1 MVQPAVRTSSKLG
14 CHVAALIRREG
25 GDADPELDRR
35 LLTRQAHS
43 LSGGAYHSLQDRIG
57 RSPHNH
63 PPEAYRPMSPKP
75 PIAPRKP
82 VTRTLHGRSRTD
94 DYAWLKDENWQQVMR
109 DPTLLRADVRA
120 YLEAENAW
128 TEAVTAPLEA
138 LRAALFGEF
147 RGRIRED
154 DSSVPAKDG
163 AWEYYERYREGGQHP
178 VVCRRAAGDPAS
190 EEILLDGDAE
200 AAASAK
206 AADSP
211 EAATPSAGGTPR
223 VRKDAPLPGTIVASS
238 EAAASPESASSP
250 ETVTPSENGGGSYYR
265 IGACDHSHDHR
276 RFGWTVDEN
285 GSEFY
290 TLRVKDLDTGRRL
303 DDVIERCSGAFE
315 WAADGRTLF
324 YTELDDN
331 HRPCRVFR
339 HRLGDDPAGD
349 ALVYEE
355 PDPGFFLDVAAT
367 ESRRFLLIDAHD
379 HVTSEVR
386 LIDANRPGDAPVL
399 VAAREPG
406 IEYDVSHHGDRL
418 IILTNAGGAEDF
430 KIVEAPLEWS
440 EPVPRPSEAP
450 VGTQP
455 HQRSPGASAIP
466 PSGTAKRSPRRSPEA
481 PAIPPSGVAKRPS
494 RRSPPA
500 SPGRAH
506 WTDLVP
512 HRPGVLIV
520 DFTVFAHWLVRLE
533 RENALPRIVVRDL
546 ESGEEHAIAFEE
558 EAYSLG
564 LVPGYEF
571 ETDTLRFTYS
581 SMTTP
586 EHVFDY
592 DMRTRERTVRKVQ
605 EVPSGHD
612 PAEYATRR
620 IMAPSHDGEAVPVSL
635 LHRRDTPM
643 DGSAPLLLY
652 GYGSYGMSMPASFGT
667 TRLSLVDR
675 GFVYAIA
682 HVRGGA
688 ERGYAWYTNGKLAK
702 KANTFHD
709 FIAAARALVE
719 HGFTRPGRIAI
730 HGGSAGGLLVGAC
743 ANMAPELFHAVVAEV
758 PFVDVLNTIC
768 DDTLPLTPPEWPEWG
783 NPIESE
789 AAYERIAAY
798 SPYDNVEAKDYP
810 HVIATAGLTDPRVT
824 YWEPAKWVAKLRA
837 TKTDDRLLLLHTN
850 MEAGHGGAAGRFDRL
865 KETALVYAFVL
876 HVFGLE

>member
-1 MVQPAVRTSSKLG
+1 MPPK
-14 CHVAALIRREG
+14 
-25 GDADPELDRR
+25 
-35 LLTRQAHS
+35 
-43 LSGGAYHSLQDRIG
+43 
-57 RSPHNH
+57 H
-63 PPEAYRPMSPKP
+63 PTASRPPV
-75 PIAPRKP
+75 APRKP

-138 LRAALFGEF
+138 LRATLFGEF

-200 AAASAK
+200 AALAK
-206 AADSP
+206 AA
-211 EAATPSAGGTPR
+211 
-223 VRKDAPLPGTIVASS
+223 
-238 EAAASPESASSP
+238 
-250 ETVTPSENGGGSYYR
+250 TPSENGGGSYYR

-290 TLRVKDLDTGRRL
+290 TLRVKDLDTDRRL

-315 WAADGRTLF
+315 WTADGRTLF

-331 HRPCRVFR
+331 HRPGKVFR

-355 PDPGFFLDVAAT
+355 PDPGFFVNVALT

-386 LIDANRPGDAPVL
+386 LVDARRPDDAPVL

-418 IILTNAGGAEDF
+418 IILTNADGAEDF
-430 KIVEAPLEWS
+430 KIVEAPLTWNT
-440 EPVPRPSEAP
+440 PVPCPTAATP
-450 VGTQP
+450 VGARP
-455 HQRSPGASAIP
+455 PQRSPG
-466 PSGTAKRSPRRSPEA
+466 A
-481 PAIPPSGVAKRPS
+481 PAIPPSGVAKRSPQ
-494 RRSPPA
+494 RSPGA
-500 SPGRAH
+500 SPGRVH

-512 HRPGVLIV
+512 HRSGVLIV
-520 DFTVFAHWLVRLE
+520 DFVVFAHWLVRLE

-571 ETDTLRFTYS
+571 ETGTLRFTYS

-620 IMAPSHDGEAVPVSL
+620 ILAPSHDGEAVPVSL
-635 LHRRDTPM
+635 LHRRDTPI

-709 FIAAARALVE
+709 FIAAARALIE
-719 HGFTRPGRIAI
+719 HGFTRRGRIAI

-850 MEAGHGGAAGRFDRL
+850 MEAGHGGASGRFDRL

-876 HVFGLE
+876 HVFGLQ

>member
-1 MVQPAVRTSSKLG
+1 MPPKSPAAPQPPA
-14 CHVAALIRREG
+14 
-25 GDADPELDRR
+25 P
-35 LLTRQAHS
+35 Q
-43 LSGGAYHSLQDRIG
+43 
-57 RSPHNH
+57 
-63 PPEAYRPMSPKP
+63 PPAPQP
-75 PIAPRKP
+75 PVAPRRP
-82 VTRTLHGRSRTD
+82 VIRTLHGRRRTD
-94 DYAWLKDENWQQVMR
+94 DYAWLRDENWQQVMR
-109 DPTLLRADVRA
+109 DPAVLRADVRA
-120 YLEAENAW
+120 HLEAENAC
-128 TEAVTAPLEA
+128 TEAVMAPAKE
-138 LRAALFGEF
+138 LRAALFDEF
-147 RGRIRED
+147 RGRIKED

-163 AWEYYERYREGGQHP
+163 AWEYYERFREGGQHP

-206 AADSP
+206 AADSSEAAPSSGTTASP
-211 EAATPSAGGTPR
+211 EAAPSSAGGTP
-223 VRKDAPLPGTIVASS
+223 ALPGTEAATVSEVAASS
-238 EAAASPESASSP
+238 EAAAPSGTAASS
-250 ETVTPSENGGGSYYR
+250 ETGGGGYYR
-265 IGACDHSHDHR
+265 IGDCGHARDHR
-276 RFGWTVDEN
+276 RFGWTADTN

-303 DDVIERCSGAFE
+303 DDVIERCSGTFE
-315 WAADGRTLF
+315 WAADGHTLF
-324 YTELDDN
+324 YTLLDDN
-331 HRPCRVFR
+331 HRPCKVFR

-355 PDPGFFLDVAAT
+355 PDPGFFLNVAAT
-367 ESRRFLLIDAHD
+367 ESRRFLVIDAHD

-386 LIDANRPGDAPVL
+386 LVDADRPADAPVL

-430 KIVEAPLEWS
+430 KIVETPLRALAIPHQRSPLEQGRS
-440 EPVPRPSEAP
+440 VPRSPAEPGGAP
-450 VGTQP
+450 ATP
-455 HQRSPGASAIP
+455 HQRSPG
-466 PSGTAKRSPRRSPEA
+466 T
-481 PAIPPSGVAKRPS
+481 PAIPRSGIAKRPHQ
-494 RRSPPA
+494 RSPA
-500 SPGRAH
+500 SPDRAH

-520 DFTVFAHWLVRLE
+520 AFEVFAHWLVRLE

-612 PAEYATRR
+612 PADYVTRR

-635 LHRRDTPM
+635 LHRRDTPI

-675 GFVYAIA
+675 GFVYAVA
-682 HVRGGA
+682 HVRGGT

-702 KANTFHD
+702 KTNTFHD

-719 HGFTRPGRIAI
+719 HGFTRRGRIAI

-743 ANMAPELFHAVVAEV
+743 ANMAPELFHAAIAEV

-789 AAYERIAAY
+789 AACERIAAY

-810 HVIATAGLTDPRVT
+810 HIIATAGLTDPRVT

>member
-1 MVQPAVRTSSKLG
+1 MPPQ
-14 CHVAALIRREG
+14 
-25 GDADPELDRR
+25 
-35 LLTRQAHS
+35 
-43 LSGGAYHSLQDRIG
+43 
-57 RSPHNH
+57 SPTAPR
-63 PPEAYRPMSPKP
+63 PPV
-75 PIAPRKP
+75 APRKP

-109 DPTLLRADVRA
+109 DPAALRADVRA
-120 YLEAENAW
+120 YLEAENAC
-128 TEAVTAPLEA
+128 TEASMAPAEA
-138 LRAALFGEF
+138 LRAALFDEF
-147 RGRIRED
+147 RGRIKED

-163 AWEYYERYREGGQHP
+163 AWEYYERFREGGQHP

-206 AADSP
+206 AAGSS
-211 EAATPSAGGTPR
+211 EAAPSSGTTASSGGVAPSAGGTPR
-223 VRKDAPLPGTIVASS
+223 VRKDTPLPNTWIPACAGTTKADGTPVSRKDPPPPGTEAATVSEAVASSEAADLSAGGTHRVRKDAPFPGTEAATVSEAVASS
-238 EAAASPESASSP
+238 EAAAL
-250 ETVTPSENGGGSYYR
+250 SEAGGGAYYR
-265 IGACDHSHDHR
+265 IGDFGHAYDHR
-276 RFGWTVDEN
+276 RFGWTADTN

-324 YTELDDN
+324 YTLLDDN
-331 HRPCRVFR
+331 HRPCKVFR
-339 HRLGDDPAGD
+339 HRLGDDPADD

-355 PDPGFFLDVAAT
+355 PDPGFFLNVAAT
-367 ESRRFLLIDAHD
+367 ESRRFIVIDAHD

-386 LIDANRPGDAPVL
+386 LVDASRPGDAPVL

-430 KIVEAPLEWS
+430 KIVETPL
-440 EPVPRPSEAP
+440 PSP
-450 VGTQP
+450 D
-455 HQRSPGASAIP
+455 
-466 PSGTAKRSPRRSPEA
+466 
-481 PAIPPSGVAKRPS
+481 
-494 RRSPPA
+494 
-500 SPGRAH
+500 RAH

-520 DFTVFAHWLVRLE
+520 AFEVFAHWLVRLE

-612 PAEYATRR
+612 PADYVTRR

-635 LHRRDTPM
+635 LHRRDTPI

-652 GYGSYGMSMPASFGT
+652 GYGSYGMSMPASFGI

-682 HVRGGA
+682 HVRGGT

-702 KANTFHD
+702 KTNTFHD

-719 HGFTRPGRIAI
+719 HGFTRRGRIAI

-743 ANMAPELFHAVVAEV
+743 ANMAPELFHAVIAEV

-789 AAYERIAAY
+789 AACERIAAY

-810 HVIATAGLTDPRVT
+810 HIIATAGLTDPRVT

-876 HVFGLE
+876 HVFGME

>member
-1 MVQPAVRTSSKLG
+1 MPPK
-14 CHVAALIRREG
+14 
-25 GDADPELDRR
+25 
-35 LLTRQAHS
+35 
-43 LSGGAYHSLQDRIG
+43 
-57 RSPHNH
+57 H
-63 PPEAYRPMSPKP
+63 PTASRPPV
-75 PIAPRKP
+75 APRKP

-128 TEAVTAPLEA
+128 TEAVTAPLET
-138 LRAALFGEF
+138 LRATLFGEF

-178 VVCRRAAGDPAS
+178 VVCRRTTGDPAS

-206 AADSP
+206 VAASSAGRKADNGEPAPAEASATAATSSEAADS
-211 EAATPSAGGTPR
+211 SADGAPC
-223 VRKDAPLPGTIVASS
+223 VRKDAPLPGTEVASSSGTTASFEAAAPSADGTPRAHKDAPLPGTEAATLS
-238 EAAASPESASSP
+238 EAAASPEAAEP
-250 ETVTPSENGGGSYYR
+250 AETGSGGYYR
-265 IGACDHSHDHR
+265 IGDSGHSRDHR

-315 WAADGRTLF
+315 WAADARTLF

-355 PDPGFFLDVAAT
+355 PDPGFFVNVALT

-386 LIDANRPGDAPVL
+386 LIDANRPGDAPIL

-418 IILTNAGGAEDF
+418 IILTNADGAEDF
-430 KIVEAPLEWS
+430 KIVEAPLTWNT
-440 EPVPRPSEAP
+440 PVPCPPAATP
-450 VGTQP
+450 VGAQP
-455 HQRSPGASAIP
+455 PQQLPGTPAIP
-466 PSGTAKRSPRRSPEA
+466 PGGIAKRPPRRSPL
-481 PAIPPSGVAKRPS
+481 
-494 RRSPPA
+494 A
-500 SPGRAH
+500 SPDRAH

-512 HRPGVLIV
+512 HRSGVLIV
-520 DFTVFAHWLVRLE
+520 DFVVFARWLVRLE

-571 ETDTLRFTYS
+571 DTDTLRFTYS

-620 IMAPSHDGEAVPVSL
+620 ILAPSHDGEAVPVSL
-635 LHRRDTPM
+635 LHRRDTPI

-719 HGFTRPGRIAI
+719 HGFTRRGRIAI

-789 AAYERIAAY
+789 AAYDCIAAY

>member
-1 MVQPAVRTSSKLG
+1 MP
-14 CHVAALIRREG
+14 
-25 GDADPELDRR
+25 
-35 LLTRQAHS
+35 
-43 LSGGAYHSLQDRIG
+43 
-57 RSPHNH
+57 
-63 PPEAYRPMSPKP
+63 PKP
-75 PIAPRKP
+75 PTAPQPPVAPRKP

-94 DYAWLKDENWQQVMR
+94 DYAWLKDENWQQVMC
-109 DPTLLRADVRA
+109 DPAVLRADVRA
-120 YLEAENAW
+120 YLEAENAY
-128 TEAVTAPLEA
+128 TEASMAPAEA
-138 LRAALFGEF
+138 LRAALFDEF
-147 RGRIRED
+147 RGRIKED

-163 AWEYYERYREGGQHP
+163 AWEYYERFREGGQHP

-206 AADSP
+206 AAGSSEAAPSSGTTASP
-211 EAATPSAGGTPR
+211 EVVASSAGGTPR
-223 VRKDAPLPGTIVASS
+223 VRKDAPFPGSGTSPAGETPAFPGTETATVS
-238 EAAASPESASSP
+238 EAAASPEAAPSSEAAAPSGAAASS
-250 ETVTPSENGGGSYYR
+250 EAGGYYR
-265 IGACDHSHDHR
+265 IGDCGHARDHR
-276 RFGWTVDEN
+276 RFGWTADTN

-303 DDVIERCSGAFE
+303 DDTIERCSGAFE
-315 WAADGRTLF
+315 WAADGHTLF
-324 YTELDDN
+324 YTLLDDN
-331 HRPCRVFR
+331 HRPCKVFR

-355 PDPGFFLDVAAT
+355 PDPGFFLNVAAT
-367 ESRRFLLIDAHD
+367 ESRRFLVIDAHD
-379 HVTSEVR
+379 HVTSEIR
-386 LIDANRPGDAPVL
+386 LVDADRPADAPVL

-430 KIVEAPLEWS
+430 KIVETPL
-440 EPVPRPSEAP
+440 RALAI
-450 VGTQP
+450 P
-455 HQRSPGASAIP
+455 HQRSPLEQGRSVPRPPAEPVGASATP
-466 PSGTAKRSPRRSPEA
+466 HQRSSGA
-481 PAIPPSGVAKRPS
+481 PAIPRSGIAERPHQ
-494 RRSPPA
+494 RSPA
-500 SPGRAH
+500 SPDRAR

-520 DFTVFAHWLVRLE
+520 AFEVFAHWLVRLE
-533 RENALPRIVVRDL
+533 RENALPRIVVCDL

-558 EAYSLG
+558 EAYNLG

-612 PAEYATRR
+612 PADYVTRR

-635 LHRRDTPM
+635 LHRRDTPT

-682 HVRGGA
+682 HVRGGT

-702 KANTFHD
+702 KTNTFHD

-719 HGFTRPGRIAI
+719 HGFTRRGRIAI

-743 ANMAPELFHAVVAEV
+743 ANMAPELFHAVIAEV

-789 AAYERIAAY
+789 AACERIAAY

-810 HVIATAGLTDPRVT
+810 HIIATAGLTDPRVT

>member
-1 MVQPAVRTSSKLG
+1 MSSK
-14 CHVAALIRREG
+14 
-25 GDADPELDRR
+25 
-35 LLTRQAHS
+35 
-43 LSGGAYHSLQDRIG
+43 
-57 RSPHNH
+57 SPTA
-63 PPEAYRPMSPKP
+63 PQP

-82 VTRTLHGRSRTD
+82 FVRPSLHGRRRTD

-138 LRAALFGEF
+138 LRATLFGEI

-178 VVCRRAAGDPAS
+178 VICRRPAGGASGSAVEAVPTGGDRDAAAAQSTAGRAAEGTADAAATGRASGDTADAAATGNAARGAGDRAATDDATADATGDAMGAAGNPID

-200 AAASAK
+200 AEGK
-206 AADSP
+206 
-211 EAATPSAGGTPR
+211 
-223 VRKDAPLPGTIVASS
+223 
-238 EAAASPESASSP
+238 
-250 ETVTPSENGGGSYYR
+250 SYYR
-265 IGACDHSHDHR
+265 IGDGGHSRDHR

-339 HRLGDDPAGD
+339 HRLGDDPEGD

-355 PDPGFFLDVAAT
+355 PDPGFFVNVALT

-386 LIDANRPGDAPVL
+386 LVDAGHPGDAPVL

-418 IILTNAGGAEDF
+418 IILTNADGAEDF

-440 EPVPRPSEAP
+440 EPVPRPSEAS
-450 VGTQP
+450 VGAQP
-455 HQRSPGASAIP
+455 PQPSPGAPAIP
-466 PSGTAKRSPRRSPEA
+466 PDGTAKRPPRRSPEA
-481 PAIPPSGVAKRPS
+481 PAIPPGGIAKRPP
-494 RRSPPA
+494 RRSPLA

-520 DFTVFAHWLVRLE
+520 GFEVFARWLVRLE

-586 EHVFDY
+586 EHVYDY
-592 DMRTRERTVRKVQ
+592 DMRTRERIVRKVQ

-620 IMAPSHDGEAVPVSL
+620 ILAPSHDGEAVPVSL
-635 LHRRDTPM
+635 LHRRDTPI

-709 FIAAARALVE
+709 FIAAARALIE
-719 HGFTRPGRIAI
+719 HGFTRRGRIAI

-789 AAYERIAAY
+789 AAYDCIAAY